1 MRSEEGCV
9 GPSGE
14 GDAEGAEC
22 ECATGGGAV
31 APRFEVGRKREAVER
46 VKGGENA
53 KDEVGDGGADE
64 VEATFVLAA
73 AVGRPV
79 GTVRGVGEAAR
90 VAPSE
95 RVPNGMLGRKFVGT
109 AGAAE
114 AARRGGTAVEPE
126 PGPETS
132 SSS

>member
-1 MRSEEGCV
+1 M
-9 GPSGE
+9 
-14 GDAEGAEC
+14 
-22 ECATGGGAV
+22 
-31 APRFEVGRKREAVER
+31 
-46 VKGGENA
+46 KGGENA
-53 KDEVGDGGADE
+53 SDEVGEGGADE
-64 VEATFVLAA
+64 LVATGPFAA

-95 RVPNGMLGRKFVGT
+95 RVPNGMLGRKLVGT

-114 AARRGGTAVEPE
+114 VARRRGTAVEPE

>member
-1 MRSEEGCV
+1 M
-9 GPSGE
+9 
-14 GDAEGAEC
+14 
-22 ECATGGGAV
+22 
-31 APRFEVGRKREAVER
+31 
-46 VKGGENA
+46 KGGENA
-53 KDEVGDGGADE
+53 NEEVGEGGADE
-64 VEATFVLAA
+64 VETAFVLAA

-95 RVPNGMLGRKFVGT
+95 RVSNGMLGRRFVGT